1 VDSGIGGHGIPLRRV
16 DGKFLRSGPS
26 KTLRT
31 NQAEADAIVAE
42 IRHRFSVDR
51 AGTPSLGVVT
61 FNAQQRTLIESML
74 RDAGD
79 ERIIDALDA
88 SSDGLFVKN
97 LENVQGDERDTI
109 LFSTAF
115 SANDKGVL
123 PLNFGP
129 LTNFG
134 GERRLNVAI
143 TRARRQVILFSSFD
157 PGDLR
162 TEETTSRGIKD
173 LRAYL
178 ELAQRGAE
186 KVLSANASTTT
197 DLHREDVAEALRS
210 RGLDVRTNVGLS
222 DFKIDLVVAPAGQPG
237 SPTTAVL
244 LDGPGWAQRG
254 TVADRDAL
262 PVEVLGGL
270 MHWPAVERVWLPEW
284 LGDRESVLDRLAA
297 AVPTAQF

>member
-1 VDSGIGGHGIPLRRV
+1 
-16 DGKFLRSGPS
+16 
-26 KTLRT
+26 
-31 NQAEADAIVAE
+31 
-42 IRHRFSVDR
+42 
-51 AGTPSLGVVT
+51 
-61 FNAQQRTLIESML
+61 ML
-74 RDAGD
+74 RDTGD
-79 ERIIDALDA
+79 ERIVDALDA
-88 SSDGLFVKN
+88 STDGLFVKN

-162 TEETTSRGIKD
+162 AEETTSRGIRD

-186 KVLSANASTTT
+186 NVLSSARSTTRS
-197 DLHREDVAEALRS
+197 DLHREDLAEALRG
-210 RGLDVRTNVGLS
+210 RGLEVTTDVGLS
-222 DFKIDLVVAPAGQPG
+222 DFKVDLAVSAAGQPG
-237 SPTTAVL
+237 APTTAVL
-244 LDGPGWAQRG
+244 LDGPSWAQRG

-270 MHWPAVERVWLPEW
+270 MKWPAVERVWLPEW
-284 LGDRESVLDRLAA
+284 LADREGVLDRLVA
-297 AVPTAQF
+297 AVPAPVGR